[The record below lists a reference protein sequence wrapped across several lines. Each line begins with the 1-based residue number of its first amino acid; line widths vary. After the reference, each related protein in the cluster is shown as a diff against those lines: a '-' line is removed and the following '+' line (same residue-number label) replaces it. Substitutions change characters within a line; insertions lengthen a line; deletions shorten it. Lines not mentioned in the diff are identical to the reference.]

1 MIHTILLVEDE
12 QSLRAAVAKTLTD
25 RGYNVVTAITGTDA
39 IKQYKKVK
47 PDLILLDIILPEKSG
62 FSVLE
67 ELRVKLQSTTPII
80 ILSNLDQPDDI
91 TTGKHLGANDY
102 VLKSNTSLKDIVQ
115 LVHQTLAHSHT

>member
-1 MIHTILLVEDE
+1 MSHTILLVEDE
-12 QSLRAAVAKTLTD
+12 QSLRTAVSKTLTD
-25 RGYNVVTAITGTDA
+25 RGYTVVTATTGADA
-39 IKQYKKVK
+39 LKQYKKVK

-67 ELRVKLQSTTPII
+67 ELRVKLNSTTPVI

-115 LVHQTLAHSHT
+115 LVHQTLAHT